1 MTLEMPFD
9 LAAAY
14 KSPSQ
19 RARVVSEAWGREN
32 LYCPR
37 CDSPKLKPSN
47 TNTRAV
53 DFVCP
58 GCAADFQL
66 KSQSHPFS
74 RKIVD
79 SAYIV
84 MRRAIEENRTPHLL
98 ALHYARASWLVRDL
112 TVIPSFALTVS
123 CLQERKP
130 LAATARRS
138 GWVGCNIL
146 LINIPADARIQI
158 VANGS
163 LTSPKAVRRQF
174 ARLQPLERLGYEKR
188 GWTLDVLNVL
198 RSLGKPRFDLAEV
211 YSHTEELQLL
221 YPSNLHVRP
230 KIRQQLQRLR
240 DMGLVE
246 FLGGG
251 RYALRP

>member
-1 MTLEMPFD
+1 MLLEMPFD
-9 LAAAY
+9 LAAGY

-19 RARVVSEAWGREN
+19 RARIISEAWGCHN

-37 CDSPKLKPSN
+37 CDSPELKPSA
-47 TNTRAV
+47 TNTRAT

-58 GCAADFQL
+58 TCAASFQL

-74 RKIVD
+74 RKIAD
-79 SAYIV
+79 SAYDV

-98 ALHYARASWLVRDL
+98 TLHYTPTAWCVRDL

-130 LAATARRS
+130 LAPTARRS

-146 LINIPADARIQI
+146 LFRIPLDARIPVI
-158 VANGS
+158 SDG
-163 LTSPKAVRRQF
+163 TPCSPASVRRQF
-174 ARLQPLERLGYEKR
+174 SRLLPLEHVEHDKR
-188 GWTLDVLNVL
+188 GWTLDVLNVA
-198 RSLGKPRFDLAEV
+198 RSLGRPHFRLAEV
-211 YSHTEELQLL
+211 YEHSHELGALH
-221 YPSNLHVRP
+221 PGNLHIRE

-246 FLGGG
+246 FLGEGA
-251 RYALRP
+251 YSLRS